1 MFDIERRHTGELSSV
16 PESFTKREG
25 RALVARQNAAISEGI
40 VSNTRVQARGIVAAT
55 GVQLTGMLS
64 REALFQAQGDPEAYR
79 RCGTVVDA
87 FALFSANE
95 VRKP

>member
-1 MFDIERRHTGELSSV
+1 MFDLEKPTSSALASV

-40 VSNTRVQARGIVAAT
+40 VSNTRLQARGMVAAT

-79 RCGTVVDA
+79 RCGAVVDA
-87 FALFSANE
+87 YAMFVANE